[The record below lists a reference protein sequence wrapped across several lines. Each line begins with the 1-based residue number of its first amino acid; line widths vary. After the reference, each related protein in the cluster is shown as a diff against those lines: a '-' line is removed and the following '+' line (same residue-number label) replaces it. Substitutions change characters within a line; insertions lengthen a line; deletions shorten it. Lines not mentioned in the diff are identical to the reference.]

1 MYLMVI
7 VGGAGN
13 VKDGRLYEKGA
24 SSQNPDGPYRSGCLY

>member
-24 SSQNPDGPYRSGCLY
+24 SSCGGKDMAHHVD